1 VSSAFHFRPYALAAS
16 IACFSLPAL
25 AQPAQDGGAANTGQA
40 DKSVIAHGQYLA
52 TIGDCVACHS
62 ADGGKP
68 FAGGS
73 YLNSPFGQIASP
85 NITPDKKTGI
95 GNWTDDQFYDALH
108 KGVDNHGDYIY
119 PAMPYQWYTHVTR
132 DDVMAIKAYL
142 FSLAPV
148 DAPKKPNH
156 LIFPFNIRAGIGGWN
171 ALYFKEGTF
180 QPDQSKSPE
189 WNRGAYIV
197 TGLGHCAACHTPKN
211 AAQAPIE
218 GQAFAGGSIDNWY
231 APNITSDPKEGIG
244 AWSNDKIVA
253 YLKKGAAQG
262 KGAAFGPMAQTVHDS
277 LSHLTD
283 ADLQDIAVYLK
294 TIPPKHTYHEAK
306 MQTAYVHD
314 AGVQVYLTN
323 CASCHQP
330 NGKGLGDSVPNLAG
344 NGAVTAKGAENVVRA
359 ILGGL
364 PAQETYGPMPG
375 FATVLSTQQIAD
387 VANYVRTSWG
397 NGAPANATQEM
408 VASLTPK
415 TETMMAGD
423 HWCTNPGHGK
433 LADAI
438 NNPTSGIASDMQQI
452 NQTTL
457 VPQIKKIVADV
468 QHAAPG
474 ATKAE
479 IVNTLT
485 ASYCPIVFKDQSVP
499 ANLKGPRLD
508 EFATLVY
515 TAITE
520 KQPQTE
526 SESQ

>member
-1 VSSAFHFRPYALAAS
+1 MASSSAAPPPAA
-16 IACFSLPAL
+16 
-25 AQPAQDGGAANTGQA
+25 
-40 DKSVIAHGQYLA
+40 VIESMEAM
-52 TIGDCVACHS
+52 
-62 ADGGKP
+62 
-68 FAGGS
+68 
-73 YLNSPFGQIASP
+73 
-85 NITPDKKTGI
+85 
-95 GNWTDDQFYDALH
+95 
-108 KGVDNHGDYIY
+108 GVRV
-119 PAMPYQWYTHVTR
+119 THVYGLTEVYGPAVVN
-132 DDVMAIKAYL
+132 DWH
-142 FSLAPV
+142 
-148 DAPKKPNH
+148 NE
-156 LIFPFNIRAGIGGWN
+156 WN
-171 ALYFKEGTF
+171 ALDASGRAAKKARQGVRYHALEDLAVLD
-180 QPDQSKSPE
+180 PDTMERMPPGMLGE
-189 WNRGAYIV
+189 VMFRGNVVMKGY
-197 TGLGHCAACHTPKN
+197 LKNEAATR
-211 AAQAPIE
+211 
-218 GQAFAGGSIDNWY
+218 QAFAGGSIDNWY
-231 APNITSDPKEGIG
+231 APNITSDTKEGIG

-314 AGVQVYLTN
+314 AGVQIYLTN

-344 NGAVTAKGAENVVRA
+344 NGAVTAKGAEHVVRA

-438 NNPTSGIASDMQQI
+438 NNPSSGIASDMQQI
-452 NQTTL
+452 NQT
-457 VPQIKKIVADV
+457 
-468 QHAAPG
+468 
-474 ATKAE
+474 
-479 IVNTLT
+479 
-485 ASYCPIVFKDQSVP
+485 
-499 ANLKGPRLD
+499 
-508 EFATLVY
+508 TLVY